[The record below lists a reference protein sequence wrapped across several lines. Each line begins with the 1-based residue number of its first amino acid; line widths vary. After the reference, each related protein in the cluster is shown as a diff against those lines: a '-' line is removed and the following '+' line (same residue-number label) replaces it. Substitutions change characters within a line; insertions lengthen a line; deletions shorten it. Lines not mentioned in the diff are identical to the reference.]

1 MDSTFDTVKIDS
13 LLVIRDA
20 GYFTHL
26 ESRKHLAFSKS
37 MLVVLK
43 MMLFANSILLQLSI
57 NTRREFFIKLGVP
70 VFMFSKTFFKRIIVD
85 GVSSTERINSK
96 QVCV

>member
-1 MDSTFDTVKIDS
+1 MDSTFDTVGIDS
-13 LLVIRDA
+13 LLVMRNT

-70 VFMFSKTFFKRIIVD
+70 VLMLSKTFFKRIIVD
-85 GVSSTERINSK
+85 GVSST
-96 QVCV
+96 